1 MDNSL
6 QDITIKS
13 LSELSLNDNNNIIIF
28 EHDKIQYENIGI
40 LNNLSQSIVLNKLNN
55 FIQNYC
61 LININK
67 DAYICN
73 KCNKK
78 IGFIDYLYYDKEKK
92 YIITGKY
99 YHDIKEHDYP
109 INELLQKLL

>member
-13 LSELSLNDNNNIIIF
+13 LSKLTIDDNNNIIKF
-28 EHDKIQYENIGI
+28 EHDTIKNENIGI
-40 LNNLSQSIVLNKLNN
+40 LNNLSQQYTFNRLND
-55 FIQNYC
+55 FIRNYC

-73 KCNKK
+73 KCNKNL
-78 IGFIDYLYYDKEKK
+78 GNIDYLYYNCDNK
-92 YIITGKY
+92 YIITEKY
-99 YHDIKEHDYP
+99 YHYIKEHDYP